1 VECQTN
7 FWFEL
12 GHSILP
18 DLFLVWLF
26 FCIFPVV
33 FSRFWGYNQEKCM
46 DFWVYEISP
55 QNSPLQE

>member
-1 VECQTN
+1 MEIGYTSKKFFLSKVECQTN

-12 GHSILP
+12 GHSVLP

-33 FSRFWGYNQEKCM
+33 FSRLWGYNQEKCM
-46 DFWVYEISP
+46 DF
-55 QNSPLQE
+55 